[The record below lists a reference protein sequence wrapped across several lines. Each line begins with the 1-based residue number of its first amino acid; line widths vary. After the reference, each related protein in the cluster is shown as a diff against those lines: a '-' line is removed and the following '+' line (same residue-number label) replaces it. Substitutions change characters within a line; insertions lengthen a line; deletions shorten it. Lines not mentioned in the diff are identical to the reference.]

1 VTNQY
6 NRFNDQIIDEFRAN
20 DGEVNRFGSGLVL
33 IHHIGAK
40 SGVERVSPAMSI
52 RRDADTWLVAASKAG
67 APENPAWYHNLLANP
82 DVIIEAAGE
91 GEVAVHVTDLRGQ
104 DRDAAWAQFTAISP
118 GFRQYETMTT
128 RVIPVLEL
136 TRVAR

>member
-1 VTNQY
+1 MTNQY